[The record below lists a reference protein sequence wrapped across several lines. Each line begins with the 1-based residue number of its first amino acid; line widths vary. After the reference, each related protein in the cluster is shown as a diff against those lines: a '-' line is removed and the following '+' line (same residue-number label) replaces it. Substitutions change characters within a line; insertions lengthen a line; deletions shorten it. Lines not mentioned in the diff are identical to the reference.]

1 MHDTSDQDSGRK
13 LGPDIA
19 TVAALLGDPARANML
34 TALVAGQ
41 ALTAGEL
48 AREAGVTAQTASSH
62 LARLTDGGLI
72 VPKAQGRHRY
82 YALSGDDVAAVLEG
96 LMGLAD
102 RAGHRRTRTGPKEP
116 ALRNARVCYDHLAGD
131 LGVAL
136 LDALVSEGR
145 IAEAADGQ
153 LTLTPEG
160 ERFVAGLGIDPAAI
174 AGSRRPLCKACLDWS
189 VRRSHLA
196 GALGAALLDRLYALG
211 WAKRISGTRVVSFS
225 PEGLAMFRRTF
236 GVAEAA

>member
-1 MHDTSDQDSGRK
+1 MDANPRK

-62 LARLTDGGLI
+62 LARLTAGGLI
-72 VPKAQGRHRY
+72 VAKAQGRHRY
-82 YALSGDDVAAVLEG
+82 YALSGDDVAGVLEG

-102 RAGHRRTRTGPKEP
+102 RAGHRRARPGPKEP
-116 ALRNARVCYDHLAGD
+116 ALRQARVCYDHLAGE

-136 LDALVSEGR
+136 LDALLAHGR
-145 IAEAADGQ
+145 IVEGADGA
-153 LTLTPEG
+153 LSLTPEG
-160 ERFVAGLGIDPAAI
+160 ERFVAGLGVDPARLT
-174 AGSRRPLCKACLDWS
+174 GTRRPVCKACLDWS

-196 GALGAALLDRLYALG
+196 GALGAALLERLYALG
-211 WAKRISGTRVVSFS
+211 WAKRVSGTRVVSFS
-225 PEGLAMFRRTF
+225 PEGLAQFR
-236 GVAEAA
+236 AAFAVPTS